1 MIELT
6 TMHMDVL
13 RQIAEWGLVDATNVV
28 AELAGEGYIKR
39 NRYRLGEGWQ
49 YDLTARGKE
58 LLDPLPPA
66 TGSAKRL
73 SQAATWMD

>member
-49 YDLTARGKE
+49 YDLTDSGKALLSPTPALRGPAR
-58 LLDPLPPA
+58 LD
-66 TGSAKRL
+66 
-73 SQAATWMD
+73 TWMD